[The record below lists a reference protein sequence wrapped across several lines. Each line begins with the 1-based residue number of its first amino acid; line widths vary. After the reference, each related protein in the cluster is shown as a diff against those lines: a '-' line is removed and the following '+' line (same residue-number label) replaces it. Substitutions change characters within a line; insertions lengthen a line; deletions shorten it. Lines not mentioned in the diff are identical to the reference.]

1 MKEDE
6 LGRTCGTHDAD
17 LKFIKSMV
25 RKLEEKRPL
34 GNVRRKSGI

>member
-25 RKLEEKRPL
+25 RKPEEIKTSW
-34 GNVRRKSGI
+34 KC